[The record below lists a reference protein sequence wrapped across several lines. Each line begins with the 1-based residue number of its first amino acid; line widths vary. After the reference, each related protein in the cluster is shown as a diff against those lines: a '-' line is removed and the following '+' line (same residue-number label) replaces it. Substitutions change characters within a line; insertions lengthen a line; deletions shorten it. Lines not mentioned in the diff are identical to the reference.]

1 MNLIEENPFRILGVI
16 SNASAK
22 EIKEAETYII
32 RYLDVGKSAELKFD
46 ISPPLKKINRTS
58 NLVSNAKSQIHSNFD
73 KLSFAIFWFVNGSS
87 IDKIA
92 LKKLSETR
100 DLKSASETFK
110 KGSRDFSVSKST
122 FASIINYS
130 TLEILTFFKEKD
142 EESLKKSL
150 KFKFD
155 VVNNIKAFKL
165 FENLVTSEAGKIN
178 HKDFVNRYIENVK
191 LLLKEFLPK
200 KNQNKLLSEIF
211 SHDKNIFGDIEET
224 MINSLLES
232 ITEKLNPL
240 KELFIKQRQKTESQI
255 VSSKSVIIKRLNSII
270 NDTKSEY
277 NHLLELTSKNDFRYI
292 NKLNE
297 LYELVNGLVVMV
309 FNIEQQ
315 KAIDAVKYGMDS
327 TIRSISFA
335 AYVKVLREAKKSLSG
350 VDCAIKSRLLQ
361 NFKVISDMN
370 DQLLDVKR
378 KMNDSFS
385 GPPFISPS
393 GGYSPNTSSEENG
406 GCFAIGFIIFIIYLI
421 WMANS

>member
-1 MNLIEENPFRILGVI
+1 
-16 SNASAK
+16 
-22 EIKEAETYII
+22 
-32 RYLDVGKSAELKFD
+32 
-46 ISPPLKKINRTS
+46 
-58 NLVSNAKSQIHSNFD
+58 SNFD